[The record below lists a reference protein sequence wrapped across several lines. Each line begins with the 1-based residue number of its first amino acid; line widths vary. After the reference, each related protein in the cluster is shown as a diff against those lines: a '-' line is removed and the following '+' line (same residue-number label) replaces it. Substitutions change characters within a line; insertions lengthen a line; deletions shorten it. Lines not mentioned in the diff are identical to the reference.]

1 MEVPEVDS
9 DAASALLDGIRQEDE
24 WCVEF
29 YVQFHSVSCF
39 LTFSDGCGLQ
49 GERER
54 ERMDRVRERERKR
67 KGEGD
72 NTEKKGERKW
82 PKEECG
88 EREKMGE

>member
-9 DAASALLDGIRQEDE
+9 DAASALLDGIWQENE

-39 LTFSDGCGLQ
+39 LTLSDGCGLQ

-54 ERMDRVRERERKR
+54 KKEKE
-67 KGEGD
+67 EGD
-72 NTEKKGERKW
+72 NTEKKGERMA
-82 PKEECG
+82 KEECG
-88 EREKMGE
+88 EMEKMGG